1 MIMIG
6 CDFHPGFEEIALLES
21 ETGRRRQCWLSHAYG
36 PDAVRKFYAEIPK
49 PVLVGLEASGY
60 SLWYEEMLEELGIEL
75 WVGDPGRIRKAAPR
89 KQKTDRNDA
98 RLLLQLLEEKRFP
111 RIWVP
116 DKATRDLRQLLM
128 HRHKLVTMRGAI
140 SNQLQAIA
148 MNRGLQKKR
157 ALWNKEGREQLRSLE
172 LPHWTKRR
180 RDELLALR
188 EQWDQEIA
196 ELDEVVARQAER
208 NADARYLMH
217 HQRGVGPITALAVV
231 LSLGPVERF
240 ASARKVASYAG
251 LIPAEYS
258 TGGKQRLGHI
268 SKEGNPF
275 LRWVLVEAATVAVQH
290 DPEMKHMYWRLIERR
305 GKSIAKVAMA
315 RKLLIRLYWMLRR
328 RHQSRVGRPKKSQ
341 CTAADAPGSATA
353 SQGSSRLDMADVLN
367 RVVE

>member
-6 CDFHPGFEEIALLES
+6 CDFHPGFEEIALLDT
-21 ETGRRRQCWLSHAYG
+21 ETGRRWQSWLSHAFG
-36 PDAVRKFYAEIPK
+36 LDRVRRFYAELPK

-75 WVGDPGRIRKAAPR
+75 WVGDPGQIRKAAPR

-128 HRHKLVTMRGAI
+128 HRHKLVTMRRAI

-148 MNRGLQKKR
+148 INRGLQKKR
-157 ALWNKEGREQLRSLE
+157 ALWNKEGRQQLRSLE

-188 EQWDQEIA
+188 EQWDAEIA
-196 ELDEVVARQAER
+196 ELDEVVERQAAR

-258 TGGKQRLGHI
+258 SGGRQRLGHI

-275 LRWVLVEAATVAVQH
+275 LRWVLVESATVAVQH
-290 DPEMKHMYWRLIERR
+290 DPEMKQMYWRLVERR

-315 RKLLIRLYWMLRR
+315 RKLLVRLYWMLRR
-328 RHQSRVGRPKKSQ
+328 RHQSPVGRPKK
-341 CTAADAPGSATA
+341 SATA
-353 SQGSSRLDMADVLN
+353 SQGSSRLDMADITQPIF
-367 RVVE
+367 